1 MTMSV
6 FAEEAWRVLRFALP
20 QMAILYAQ
28 VVVNSITLAFVGNY
42 DPAPE
47 DIAGTALGNT
57 YYQVTGLSVGIGLGI
72 QLGAFCAQNY
82 GRGAAEENGTFFW
95 KCVRAQAGAFVFAV
109 AAGISSAHVLRA
121 LGQPEDVI
129 TPASLYILVQLLSL
143 PGAWGTFALNSTLA
157 SQQHLMPGVV
167 ATIAGNIV
175 NFSLTWWL
183 FAVADVGYL
192 GVAWGNAAGQTVN
205 FLLLVLYVMMTK
217 NQATVWRLPPAEKTN
232 GNITLGF
239 YLRAA
244 FPGAFSLWAEW
255 WAACILG
262 VLAGLL
268 PGGDASV
275 AANGILFACL
285 SVFYM
290 TFVGVQM
297 ATQQRMGELV
307 GARDVS
313 RIPSSVFS
321 AATVALVLSIA
332 VSAMLQVFGADL
344 LDLYTH
350 DPAIIAQAVG
360 ANLGMVLSIPPY
372 AVMMCLLGALRSA
385 GLQGWGTGA
394 LVVSFY
400 VFGIPFGAYAG
411 FAIGMGWGL
420 LGIWSGNVVSLSL
433 AAISMGVKMCTVEW
447 SSVVEEAMAYEGS
460 KEELD
465 LKTNLLEPPDEK
477 LGNLSAPLLP
487 NKLGGA

>member
-1 MTMSV
+1 M
-6 FAEEAWRVLRFALP
+6 
-20 QMAILYAQ
+20 
-28 VVVNSITLAFVGNY
+28 
-42 DPAPE
+42 
-47 DIAGTALGNT
+47 
-57 YYQVTGLSVGIGLGI
+57 
-72 QLGAFCAQNY
+72 
-82 GRGAAEENGTFFW
+82 
-95 KCVRAQAGAFVFAV
+95 
-109 AAGISSAHVLRA
+109 
-121 LGQPEDVI
+121 
-129 TPASLYILVQLLSL
+129 
-143 PGAWGTFALNSTLA
+143 
-157 SQQHLMPGVV
+157 MPGVV

-183 FAVADVGYL
+183 LAVADIVYL
-192 GVAWGNAAGQTVN
+192 GVAWGNVAGQTVN
-205 FLLLVLYVMMTK
+205 CLLLALFVVLTK
-217 NQATVWRLPPAEKTN
+217 NQGTVWRLPSAEKTN
-232 GNITLGF
+232 ANITTGF

-307 GARDVS
+307 GAREVP
-313 RIPSSVFS
+313 RIPHSVFS
-321 AATVALVLSIA
+321 AATVALTLSVA
-332 VSAMLQVFGADL
+332 VSAMLQVFGTNL
-344 LDLYTH
+344 LDLYTK
-350 DPAIIAQAVG
+350 DPAILAEAVG
-360 ANLGMVLSIPPY
+360 ANSGMVLSIPPY

-411 FAIGMGWGL
+411 LALGMGWGL
-420 LGIWSGNVVSLSL
+420 LGIWSGNVLALSL
-433 AAISMGVKMCTVEW
+433 AAISMSIKMCTVEW
-447 SSVVEEAMAYEGS
+447 SSVVEKAMAYDTS
-460 KEELD
+460 KED
-465 LKTNLLEPPDEK
+465 LNTNLSEPVDRK
-477 LGNLSAPLLP
+477 LKHLAAPLLSD
-487 NKLGGA
+487 KKFGGA